1 MQGRRAEGACRSF
14 CIKTVPAVVTGDA
27 VYENVDEHSEE
38 GRLIDAVSRSSA
50 FNLDS
55 SIKDVLTL

>member
-1 MQGRRAEGACRSF
+1 
-14 CIKTVPAVVTGDA
+14 VVTGD
-27 VYENVDEHSEE
+27 VVSENAEEHSEE
-38 GRLIDAVSRSSA
+38 GRLIDAFSRSSA